1 MTEPNKGGRK
11 PIPDHLKRKRR
22 IYFLNDAEN
31 ASVEKHI
38 ETLRVDPQAVDHRPE
53 DRRKGKRESK

>member
-22 IYFLNDAEN
+22 IYFLNEN
-31 ASVEKHI
+31 EAWQTEEFIAK
-38 ETLRVDPQAVDHRPE
+38 LRVDPQAVDHRPT
-53 DRRKGKRESK
+53 DKRRKETK